1 MDVQTTSSIFIM
13 CLFPIHII
21 LWDLENSLF
30 YFRIIVSKVEN
41 LKLNMK
47 HLKLNIMI
55 IDSMMR
61 CIKLLKVLL
70 NKVMESEVVTAQ
82 DAVLKCM
89 FMVTVKQFS
98 QNFLCTCVEKFYECM
113 ECGKYKC
120 TKHPQFGVVDSLHM
134 SQTSNWFQF
143 AASCRF
149 TCFTWQFIS
158 CKI

>member
-1 MDVQTTSSIFIM
+1 MDVQTTSTIFIM
-13 CLFPIHII
+13 CLFPIYII
-21 LWDLENSLF
+21 LWD
-30 YFRIIVSKVEN
+30 

-70 NKVMESEVVTAQ
+70 KKVMEKEVVNAQ
-82 DAVLKCM
+82 DAVLKYM

-98 QNFLCTCVEKFYECM
+98 QNFLCTCVEKFYECL

-120 TKHPQFGVVDSLHM
+120 TKHPQLGMVDSLHM
-134 SQTSNWFQF
+134 SQTSN
-143 AASCRF
+143 
-149 TCFTWQFIS
+149 
-158 CKI
+158 